1 MSRLTVT
8 KIMQS
13 IAATVNQESTAPTA
27 GGDEYNL
34 WLEYINRALF
44 EWANATDWE
53 VLRKT
58 FYPSVTIISGATIPM
73 PLDFRKIAAEPRL
86 YTDGIEIGIPF
97 PEILPEQTGL
107 HSEITKYITV
117 RGDTSAGYNILFHP
131 ATMSSGASLEVQYYS
146 TPTSLAT
153 TTEIPVIPDSQF
165 LVDRTIAYI
174 FEARSDSRFQ
184 LEENKAR
191 DKLLNMIEN
200 NNATKYDSYAGQNPV
215 LSTMQKSGF
224 RVGRD

>member
-1 MSRLTVT
+1 
-8 KIMQS
+8 MQS
-13 IAATVNQESTAPTA
+13 IAATVNQESTAPTTS
-27 GGDEYNL
+27 GDEYNL

-44 EWANATDWE
+44 EWSNTTDWE

-58 FYPSVTIISGATIPM
+58 FYPPVTIISGATVPM

-86 YTDGIEIGIPF
+86 YSDGITNGIPF
-97 PEILPEQTGL
+97 PEVLPEQTGL
-107 HSEITKYITV
+107 HSALTKYITV
-117 RGDTSAGYNILFHP
+117 RGDLSTGYNMLFHP
-131 ATMSSGASLEVQYYS
+131 ATMSSGASLEIQYYS

-184 LEENKAR
+184 LEETKAR
-191 DKLLNMIEN
+191 DKLLNMVEN
-200 NNATKYDSYAGQNPV
+200 NNAAKYNSYAGQNPV
-215 LSTMQKSGF
+215 LSTMQKANF
-224 RVGRD
+224 RVGRDG

>member
-1 MSRLTVT
+1 
-8 KIMQS
+8 MQS

-44 EWANATDWE
+44 EWSNATDWE

-58 FYPSVTIISGATIPM
+58 FYPSVTIISGASIPM

-97 PEILPEQTGL
+97 PEILPEQTGM

-117 RGDTSAGYNILFHP
+117 RGDSSAGYNILFHP
-131 ATMSSGASLEVQYYS
+131 ATMSSGASLEIQYYS

-153 TTEIPVIPDSQF
+153 TTEIPFIPDCQF

-200 NNATKYDSYAGQNPV
+200 NNAAKYDSYAGQNPV
-215 LSTMQKSGF
+215 LSTIQKSGF
-224 RVGRD
+224 RVGRDG